1 MKPVSASPVQ
11 ELLDKTSNYN
21 EELERFK
28 LKMML
33 RDIKHRKTLM
43 LLRVPGLQNIA
54 PHFKYF
60 QEAVE
65 SRRLKSQSAM
75 KKKKMSMKDRI
86 LCKAMLN

>member
-1 MKPVSASPVQ
+1 VHKKLFYDIQRGMVKNRRDLEKLKPASASPVQ
-11 ELLDKTSNYN
+11 ELLDNTSHYN

-28 LKMML
+28 LKMMI

-65 SRRLKSQSAM
+65 SRRRKS
-75 KKKKMSMKDRI
+75 
-86 LCKAMLN
+86 